1 MEHKNQLPT
10 ASLQSMDSAHHLH
23 PFTDTLALS
32 NSGCRVITHAD
43 GVYIWDSEGH
53 KMLDGMAGLWCVN
66 IGYGRQSIADVAAKQ
81 LMELPYYNSFFQCSN
96 PPAIQLAKEIAEL
109 APAHMNKVF
118 FTSSGSESNDT
129 NLRLVHRYWQLKGQP
144 NKKTI
149 ISRKNGYHGSTIA
162 SACLGGMN
170 GMHEQIGSSIPNV
183 VHIQQ
188 PYWYGE
194 GRDLSPE
201 EFGIQAAKALE
212 DEILALGEDNVA
224 AFIAEPIQGAG
235 GVIVPPDTYWPEIK
249 KILAKY
255 DILFILDEV
264 ICGFGRTGCWFAA
277 EYYDLQPDFI
287 TIAKGMTSGY
297 APMGGVIVADRVSEV
312 IRDSGEFTHGYTYS
326 GHPVSAAIALENIR
340 LLKSEGIIE
349 NVSTNTGPYLQ
360 KRLRELKEHPLVGEV
375 RGLGMLGAIE
385 LVVDKQTRPCSENKL
400 NIGMLCRE
408 HSIKNGLVMR
418 AVGDTMIVSPPLT
431 ITRSEIDELIEKALL
446 ALNLTMEQVSI
457 QHA

>member
-1 MEHKNQLPT
+1 MEQKSKLQT
-10 ASLQSMDSAHHLH
+10 SSLQSIDSAHHLH
-23 PFTDTLALS
+23 PFTDTLELS
-32 NSGCRVITHAD
+32 HTGCRVITHAD

-81 LMELPYYNSFFQCSN
+81 LMELPYYNSFFQCSH
-96 PPAIQLAKEIAEL
+96 PAAIQLAKEIAEL
-109 APAHMNKVF
+109 APPHMNKVF

-149 ISRKNGYHGSTIA
+149 ISRKNAYHGSTIA

-170 GMHEQIGSSIPNV
+170 GMHEQIGSSIPDV

-194 GRDLSPE
+194 GSHLSSDD
-201 EFGIQAAKALE
+201 FGIQAAKALE
-212 DEILALGEDNVA
+212 DKILELGEENIA
-224 AFIAEPIQGAG
+224 AFIAEPVQGAG

-297 APMGGVIVADRVSEV
+297 APMGGVIVADRVADV
-312 IRDSGEFTHGYTYS
+312 LIAKGGEFMHGYTYS
-326 GHPVSAAIALENIR
+326 GHPLSAAIALENIR
-340 LLKSEGIIE
+340 LLKTEGIIE
-349 NVSTNTGPYLQ
+349 NVATNTGPYLQ
-360 KRLRELKEHPLVGEV
+360 QRMRELSVHPLVGEV
-375 RGLGMLGAIE
+375 RGLGMLSAIE
-385 LVVDKQTRPCSENKL
+385 LVADKQLVSPENKQ
-400 NIGMLCRE
+400 NIGMYCRE
-408 HSIKNGLVMR
+408 HCIKSGLVMR
-418 AVGDTMIVSPPLT
+418 AVGDTMIVSPPL
-431 ITRSEIDELIEKALL
+431 IISRSQIDELIEKVTL
-446 ALNLTMEQVSI
+446 ALDLTMEQVSAL
-457 QHA
+457 HN